1 MAAAITFGGG
11 MLLGLA
17 SSLHC
22 VGMCGGIALILGLP
36 AARGEGQGI
45 MRLAVHLPLHVGRG
59 LSYALLGGLA
69 GGLGA
74 AVVSVVAVEE
84 AHLLMRWAASMT
96 LAWVGLSM
104 LGLMPSPSVVGHALL
119 PRFALAG
126 RPAAHP
132 VAGGLA
138 AGIGWGLMPCGMV
151 YGALL
156 FAAFAGSALGGMAVM
171 AGFALGTMPT
181 LLLVQSGQ
189 LALARF
195 ARRPEA
201 RWLAGVA
208 ILIIAAVSLMPPEM
222 GLAFLCRSA
231 GPTA

>member
-1 MAAAITFGGG
+1 MPGAITFGGG
-11 MLLGLA
+11 VLLGFA

-22 VGMCGGIALILGLP
+22 VGMCGGIALMLGLP
-36 AARGEGQGI
+36 SAQGQASGI
-45 MRLAVHLPLHVGRG
+45 ARLAAHLPLHVGRG
-59 LSYALLGGLA
+59 FSYALLGGLA

-74 AVVSVVAVEE
+74 AVISVVAVEE

-126 RPAAHP
+126 RAAAHP
-132 VAGGLA
+132 VTGGVA
-138 AGIGWGLMPCGMV
+138 AGVGWGLMPCGMV

-156 FAAFAGSALGGMAVM
+156 FAAFAGSALGGIAVM
-171 AGFALGTMPT
+171 AGFALGTMPA
-181 LLLVQSGQ
+181 LLLIQGGQ
-189 LALARF
+189 VALARF
-195 ARRPEA
+195 ARRPQA
-201 RWLAGVA
+201 RWLAGLA
-208 ILIIAAVSLMPPEM
+208 ILAVAALSLAPPEM

-231 GPTA
+231 GLTV